1 MRIYP
6 ENSDEFMKDFVG

>member
-6 ENSDEFMKDFVG
+6 ENSHEFMKDFL